1 MINIYA
7 CLLTIVLELLVIL
20 IFYRKEKFYSL
31 SIISIIMNI
40 ITNLALNSFLN
51 LVKEQLVVYWILLII
66 LEVLVVLVE
75 KVGYFLLF
83 KNRKKAFKISLFC
96 NVCSFTLGT
105 LILNTLVF
113 LGII

>member
-51 LVKEQLVVYWILLII
+51 LVKEKI
-66 LEVLVVLVE
+66 
-75 KVGYFLLF
+75 
-83 KNRKKAFKISLFC
+83 KN
-96 NVCSFTLGT
+96 
-105 LILNTLVF
+105 
-113 LGII
+113 